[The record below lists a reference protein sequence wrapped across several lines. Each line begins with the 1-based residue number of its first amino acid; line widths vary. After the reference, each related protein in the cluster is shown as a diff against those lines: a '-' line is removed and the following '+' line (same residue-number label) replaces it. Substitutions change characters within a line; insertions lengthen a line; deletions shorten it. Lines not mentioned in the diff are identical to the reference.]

1 MKKTGLVIAYVLS
14 SVVYGDVVDRLNEF
28 EGTYELTSQGTNCSE
43 EMIDV
48 SLEDDSRELNILFFQ
63 TDSDRR
69 WGITHSFPNINRGR
83 YLEPDDFGTWS
94 ATKSTLETGRFDELR
109 LISKTSSCH
118 GIFRPFAI
126 CEKYKLNTVVVF
138 DEDLIEIEFYDRHP
152 GHENRCIYS
161 RVVN

>member
-14 SVVYGDVVDRLNEF
+14 SVVYGDVVDRLYEF
-28 EGTYELTSQGTNCSE
+28 EGTYELTSQEANCSD

-63 TDSDRR
+63 ADSDRS

-83 YLEPDDFGTWS
+83 HLEPDDFGTWS
-94 ATKSTLETGRFDELR
+94 ATKSTLETDRFDKLWLTKE
-109 LISKTSSCH
+109 TSSCH

-126 CEKYKLNTVVVF
+126 CEKFTLNKVVVF
-138 DEDLIEIEFYDRHP
+138 NEDIINIMFYDRRP
-152 GHENRCIYS
+152 YRCIY
-161 RVVN
+161 RKVVN